1 MASIMKDSGVPW
13 IGSIPSHWDIGRTK
27 SCYTNKK
34 QVVGEDAESY
44 ERLALTLN
52 GVIKR
57 SKEDATGLQP
67 EAFNGYQIL
76 RENELVFKLIDLE
89 NISTSR
95 VGYSPYTGI
104 VSPAYIV
111 LKPRKEN
118 ESKYG
123 EYFFLSMW
131 QREVFNHMGDDGV
144 RSSLNTRDLLE
155 IPYLLVPDVEKDK
168 IVQHLKKQCA
178 EIDDVIKKTKT
189 TIEEYKKLKLAIV
202 TETVTKG
209 IRSNRQTKDSGY
221 EFIGEI
227 PSEWN
232 ICRLRNIGAPQNG
245 ISKGA
250 EFFGKGY
257 PFVSYGDVYKN
268 YSLPETVAGLVEST
282 EEERERYSVK
292 TGDIFFTRTSETIEE
307 VGFSCVCEKDMPD
320 ATFAGFLI
328 RVRPFT
334 DDLYAGYSKYYF
346 RSNHHRIY
354 LVKEMNLVTRA
365 SLGQDL
371 LKSMPV
377 LVPPMDEQ
385 KEIAEYLDK
394 KCAEID
400 TLIAKKT
407 ALLEEMESYKKS
419 VIYEYVTGKKEVQ

>member
-1 MASIMKDSGVPW
+1 MVRIMKDSGVPW

-144 RSSLNTRDLLE
+144 RSSLNIRDLLE

-189 TIEEYKKLKLAIV
+189 K
-202 TETVTKG
+202 
-209 IRSNRQTKDSGY
+209 
-221 EFIGEI
+221 
-227 PSEWN
+227 
-232 ICRLRNIGAPQNG
+232 CRY
-245 ISKGA
+245 A
-250 EFFGKGY
+250 E
-257 PFVSYGDVYKN
+257 
-268 YSLPETVAGLVEST
+268 
-282 EEERERYSVK
+282 
-292 TGDIFFTRTSETIEE
+292 
-307 VGFSCVCEKDMPD
+307 
-320 ATFAGFLI
+320 
-328 RVRPFT
+328 
-334 DDLYAGYSKYYF
+334 
-346 RSNHHRIY
+346 
-354 LVKEMNLVTRA
+354 
-365 SLGQDL
+365 
-371 LKSMPV
+371 
-377 LVPPMDEQ
+377 
-385 KEIAEYLDK
+385 
-394 KCAEID
+394 
-400 TLIAKKT
+400 
-407 ALLEEMESYKKS
+407 
-419 VIYEYVTGKKEVQ
+419 